1 MQMIEFTVVDHQ
13 RHWISQYSK
22 IQLRLP
28 LPEEQS
34 AIAAILSDMDSEI
47 DVLTA
52 KLNKAKLIKQGM
64 MRELLAGR
72 IRLVHTYPIQ
82 NEFGISEYMV
92 ILAIITKLFTDDSM
106 KFLKHMRYQKL
117 VYLYLVYKKA
127 KTGIFEKW
135 DYGPFSK
142 ELAYTVVPKAENEKS
157 YIVTDNDKNI
167 CVGKNISEAVEKAV
181 NKGYYKTAERLAEEI
196 RYKKDTEL
204 IVLATVI
211 ESIKDL
217 EISQKAIS
225 LQTVKEYI
233 GSISIWK
240 PKLSL
245 EYFTDFA
252 IDKSIKE
259 YYDFF
264 K

>member
-1 MQMIEFTVVDHQ
+1 MSVLAQGATRYNLSKSYFCETMIFAPIYD
-13 RHWISQYSK
+13 
-22 IQLRLP
+22 
-28 LPEEQS
+28 EQS
-34 AIAAILSDMDSEI
+34 AIATILSDMDAEI
-47 DVLTA
+47 EAVTA
-52 KLNKAKLIKQGM
+52 KLNKAKLIKQGIM
-64 MRELLAGR
+64 QELLTGR
-72 IRLVHTYPIQ
+72 IRLVNTYPIQ
-82 NEFGISEYMV
+82 NEFDISEYMV
-92 ILAIITKLFTDDSM
+92 ILAIITKLFTDKRM

-127 KTGIFEKW
+127 KTSIFAKW
-135 DYGPFSK
+135 EYGPFSK
-142 ELAYTVVPKAENEKS
+142 ELAYTVVPKAESERL
-157 YIVTDNDKNI
+157 YIATDDDKNI
-167 CVGKNISEAVEKAV
+167 CIGKNINEAVENAI
-181 NKGYYKTAERLAEEI
+181 NKGYYKGAEQLAGKI

-204 IVLATVI
+204 EVLATVI

-233 GSISIWK
+233 RSIPIWK
-240 PKLSL
+240 HKLSL

-252 IDKSIKE
+252 IEKSIKE